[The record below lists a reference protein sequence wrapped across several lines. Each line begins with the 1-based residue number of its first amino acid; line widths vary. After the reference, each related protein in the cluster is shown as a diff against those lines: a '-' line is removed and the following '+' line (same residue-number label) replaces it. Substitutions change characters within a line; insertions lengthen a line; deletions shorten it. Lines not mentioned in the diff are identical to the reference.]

1 MSKNLNNNYI
11 LSTISNKLS
20 KLKINITN
28 NRKHTYKIFGK
39 SLFIFQLTGYFL
51 PVLLMMLNPTLLNV
65 IQFILISFSILF
77 IPSLINKYLEKKFL
91 SNKDVVFKNIYNSIF
106 KKNECFLEGFQK
118 EKIEKEINLFIK
130 NLNDKETKIIK
141 LEKENYKFFFPSLD
155 YKEVKDIINKI
166 DEKEI
171 FKNRN
176 FLINLINQANIQNAQ
191 KSHFMNKIINIENT
205 VTIDINKNK
214 NIFIKNI

>member
-1 MSKNLNNNYI
+1 
-11 LSTISNKLS
+11 
-20 KLKINITN
+20 
-28 NRKHTYKIFGK
+28 
-39 SLFIFQLTGYFL
+39 
-51 PVLLMMLNPTLLNV
+51 
-65 IQFILISFSILF
+65 
-77 IPSLINKYLEKKFL
+77 
-91 SNKDVVFKNIYNSIF
+91 
-106 KKNECFLEGFQK
+106 
-118 EKIEKEINLFIK
+118 
-130 NLNDKETKIIK
+130 
-141 LEKENYKFFFPSLD
+141 LD